1 MIKLENR
8 MVVVYVTYASF
19 FIRLKAFMYDY
30 ILIICYLAK
39 LAVVNLFVFP
49 SLQTFFA
56 GSLVIAQLTGFLM
69 VTLPISLYFILSDS
83 TLFGQSFGKK
93 KANIRVVDRHGKSV
107 SIFRLTIRTIIKF
120 LPWELSHFLVYRL
133 VYLEEGSVPLPY
145 TLIGIL
151 IYALMFLY
159 IGTALFT
166 KKKQSIYDLLMRTF
180 VVRDH

>member
-30 ILIICYLAK
+30 ILIICYLAL

-133 VYLEEGSVPLPY
+133 MYIGEDSVPLPY

-151 IYALMFLY
+151 IYALMFMY

-166 KKKQSIYDLLMRTF
+166 KKKQSMYDLLMRTF

>member
-1 MIKLENR
+1 MS
-8 MVVVYVTYASF
+8 YASF
-19 FIRLKAFMYDY
+19 FNRLKAFMYDY
-30 ILIICYLAK
+30 ILIICYLGL
-39 LAVVNLFVFP
+39 LALVNLFVFP

-93 KANIRVVDRHGKSV
+93 KARIRVVDVHGKPV
-107 SIFRLTIRTIIKF
+107 SILRLTIRTILKF

-133 VYLEEGSVPLPY
+133 VYLEEGSVPLTY

-151 IYALMFLY
+151 IYGLMFLY

-166 KKKQSIYDLLMRTF
+166 KKKQSVYDLLTRTF
-180 VVRDH
+180 VVRN